1 MIIPKKLIKKYEDI
15 YNKDM
20 KDFTDNDWKRYTA
33 LLREIRREKEREQE
47 EERKETKTNAKRKK
61 VLST

>member
-20 KDFTDNDWKRYTA
+20 KDFTDNDWKRYSA
-33 LLREIRREKEREQE
+33 MIREIKAENEREQK